1 MDSGIGWLCWSSG
14 IGIWAMIKLL
24 WLAFM
29 IMVTD
34 KLMVSFIGWGGK
46 LKAGLIIRFSRHL
59 SGRAQL

>member
-14 IGIWAMIKLL
+14 IGISAMIKLL

-34 KLMVSFIGWGGK
+34 KLMVSLDG
-46 LKAGLIIRFSRHL
+46 AVS
-59 SGRAQL
+59 